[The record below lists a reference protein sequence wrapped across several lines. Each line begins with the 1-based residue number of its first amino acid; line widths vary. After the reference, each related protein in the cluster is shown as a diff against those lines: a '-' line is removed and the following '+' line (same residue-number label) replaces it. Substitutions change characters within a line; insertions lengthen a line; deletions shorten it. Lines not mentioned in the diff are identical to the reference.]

1 MDSSDDQGIK
11 GVEEISPI
19 KKNKRGKVS
28 IMKYSCRDYLL
39 LQKANKKTM
48 SAEETT

>member
-39 LQKANKKTM
+39 QKANKKTV